1 MVVSANLVKC
11 TSAAQGKLEP
21 ATMPGERSVL
31 RHRLLNY
38 TSHGFSSSFSSKPQE
53 ISSSEEPKGTKVQGY
68 KETRYKGSLVPLSLV
83 LLVLVPEDPGTVVQ
97 RYKYKRLKGYKV
109 QGFKGT
115 KVNPS

>member
-1 MVVSANLVKC
+1 MVVSASLVKC
-11 TSAAQGKLEP
+11 TSAAQGELEP

-38 TSHGFSSSFSSKPQE
+38 ISHSVSSSFSSKPPE

-83 LLVLVPEDPGTVVQ
+83 LLVLVSEDPGTMVQ
-97 RYKYKRLKGYKV
+97 RYKDKRLKGYKV

-115 KVNPS
+115 KVTPS